1 MYIIHT
7 FMLYLQCIMY
17 FGGYDSGKWSC
28 TMYFQL
34 VTSLLSSIAS
44 MTASSLAKLI
54 SWSLR
59 ASTRYIVRRVSRS
72 TDSTDRLFC
81 SLNGAVESLI
91 FHSSKCGP
99 KEHDSAK
106 TQQLKLLFI
115 FSLRGQ
121 NVYCS
126 RQLFSNMSLPK

>member
-1 MYIIHT
+1 
-7 FMLYLQCIMY
+7 
-17 FGGYDSGKWSC
+17 
-28 TMYFQL
+28 MYFQL

-59 ASTRYIVRRVSRS
+59 ASTRYILRRVSRS

-81 SLNGAVESLI
+81 NSNGAVESLI

-106 TQQLKLLFI
+106 TQQFKLLFI
-115 FSLRGQ
+115 KRPKRVSFATVVFKYVVAKVVSLSSQ
-121 NVYCS
+121 EC
-126 RQLFSNMSLPK
+126 